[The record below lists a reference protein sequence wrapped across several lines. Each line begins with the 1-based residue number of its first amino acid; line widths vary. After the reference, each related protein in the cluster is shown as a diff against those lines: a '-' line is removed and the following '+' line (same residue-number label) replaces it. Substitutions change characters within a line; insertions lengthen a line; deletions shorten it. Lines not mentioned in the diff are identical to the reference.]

1 MLWLKVNLMI
11 MVSTLLDLWFTM
23 VQGPVVQRTDDVI
36 QWIDHYPVDNC
47 EQNVMHYPLDSN
59 LSSE

>member
-1 MLWLKVNLMI
+1 MI

-23 VQGPVVQRTDDVI
+23 VEGPVVQRMDDVI

>member
-23 VQGPVVQRTDDVI
+23 VQGPVVQRMDDVI
-36 QWIDHYPVDNC
+36 QKIDHYPVDNC